1 MSYFIESLKE
11 LNKVFTLSAQAQIAI
26 KEKIIREIEEIM
38 NPSPAPE
45 KGGVKS

>member
-38 NPSPAPE
+38 ASSSPAKE
-45 KGGVKS
+45 GVKS